1 MGKKTKL
8 IVERRAPPIP
18 VALSHYV
25 LSQYGDLSAAGRSGE
40 AEINDSLEPGFLSEP
55 FLVGSHLQLEELW
68 FLVVI
73 EAKGGFA
80 SCPTP

>member
-1 MGKKTKL
+1 MLILCEAGQNDLQKCPSLTKFL
-8 IVERRAPPIP
+8 P
-18 VALSHYV
+18 
-25 LSQYGDLSAAGRSGE
+25 YGDLSAAGRSGE

-55 FLVGSHLQLEELW
+55 FLVDSHLQLEVLW